1 MLGSV
6 ADDTLLLLKGTLA
19 YLMQVCLTI
28 PTVWM
33 MTNLFG
39 RWRNTLVSVN
49 KFGIAF
55 NTRFAS

>member
-6 ADDTLLLLKGTLA
+6 ADDTLLLLKGTLV

-39 RWRNTLVSVN
+39 RLAKHSHISQQVWHCIQYS
-49 KFGIAF
+49 IC
-55 NTRFAS
+55 